1 MMTTKHPNVKKLLD
15 WFQTN
20 QRNLPWRK
28 TKDIYHIWASEVMLQ
43 QTQVTTVIPYYK
55 RFLERFPTVG
65 RLARGSEQEV
75 LKLWEGMGYYSRI
88 RNFHRAARQVMT
100 VYDGKIPDTPET
112 FQKLPGVGPYIAAA
126 VLSIAL
132 DIPLP
137 AVDGNVMRV
146 YTRFHGIAD
155 DIRKNTTRDR
165 IFNELKGIIPTEPP
179 GAAGDFTQ
187 AFMELGALICT
198 PQKPRCDACPFHEQ
212 CIAFTTNTIDRYPF
226 KSPAGKVPE
235 YKVSI
240 GIIIKEAKFYIQ
252 KRPSEGHLGGL
263 WEFPGGKAAAG
274 ESPEQTLFRECKEEL
289 GCEVEIL
296 QPLPLVRHAYSHFK
310 IQMSPFI
317 CQLKHGDIHPQ
328 ENRPFRWITI
338 SELDIYPFPG
348 ANHKFFPRLKEYFT
362 DFFARNKNPGCFTV

>member
-1 MMTTKHPNVKKLLD
+1 MTTKHPNVKKLLE
-15 WFQTN
+15 WYQAHK
-20 QRNLPWRK
+20 RNLPWRK
-28 TKDIYHIWASEVMLQ
+28 TKDIYSIWVSEVMLQ

-55 RFLERFPTVG
+55 RFLDRFPTVHH
-65 RLARGSEQEV
+65 LAQGTEQEV

-88 RNFHRAARQVMT
+88 RNLHRAARQVMT
-100 VYDGKIPDTPET
+100 EYDGKIPDTPET

-146 YTRFHGIAD
+146 YTRFRGIAD

-165 IFNELKGIIPTEPP
+165 IFNELKQIIPAEPP

-198 PQKPRCDACPFHEQ
+198 PQKPQCPTCPFNEQ
-212 CIAFTTNTIDRYPF
+212 CTAFITNTIERYPY
-226 KSPAGKVPE
+226 KSPTGKVPE
-235 YKVSI
+235 YRVSI
-240 GIIIKEAKFYIQ
+240 GIIIKEDKFYIQ
-252 KRPSEGHLGGL
+252 ERPSEGHLGGL

-274 ESPEQTLFRECKEEL
+274 ESPEQTLLRECKEEL
-289 GCEVEIL
+289 DCEVEIL

-310 IQMSPFI
+310 IQLTPFI
-317 CQLKHGDIHPQ
+317 CRLKDRDILPQ
-328 ENRPFRWITI
+328 TNRPFRWITI
-338 SELDIYPFPG
+338 SELDIYPFPR
-348 ANHKFFPRLKEYFT
+348 ANHKFFPQLKKYFK
-362 DFFARNKNPGCFTV
+362 DFFARNKNPGCLTV